1 MRRRRS
7 RGVYELGKFKAVG
20 KARRAGESKQ
30 ASINSEIVTGS
41 EGAWR
46 PASTLVH

>member
-20 KARRAGESKQ
+20 KARSAGESKQ
-30 ASINSEIVTGS
+30 ASINSEMCN
-41 EGAWR
+41 R
-46 PASTLVH
+46 F